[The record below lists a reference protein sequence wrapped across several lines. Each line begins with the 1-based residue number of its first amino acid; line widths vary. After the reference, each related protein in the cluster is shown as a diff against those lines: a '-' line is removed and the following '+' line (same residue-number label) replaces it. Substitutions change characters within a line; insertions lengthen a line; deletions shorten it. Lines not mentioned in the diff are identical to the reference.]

1 MRTNSHHSDESR
13 QKISKALQGYVM
25 SQEIKQKI
33 SNSRLG
39 HSVGQETRSKISESL
54 RDTYVSGKLTSWSK
68 GLTKLTNTSL
78 LKISQKS
85 LGNKNVLGY
94 KKTPEQRA
102 VDSKNQLQRW
112 ENPEYRERQIKAIIM
127 GSRIKPNKAEMKLSY
142 ILRNIAPGEF
152 KYNGDLRLGFI
163 LSGKVPDF
171 VNINSRK
178 QLIELYGDF
187 WHKGE
192 NPQKRVSIFK
202 RFGYDTLIIWEHE
215 LYNNRDKLK
224 GKIISFVRGKM

>member
-1 MRTNSHHSDESR
+1 
-13 QKISKALQGYVM
+13 M

-102 VDSKNQLQRW
+102 SDSKNQLRRW
-112 ENPEYRERQIKAIIM
+112 NDPEYREQQIKAIIKA
-127 GSRIKPNKAEMKLSY
+127 SHIKPNKCEKKLSY
-142 ILRNIAPGEF
+142 ILRSFIPGEF
-152 KYNGDLRLGFI
+152 KYNGDLRLGFV
-163 LSGKVPDF
+163 LGGKVPDF
-171 VNINSRK
+171 VNINNRK
-178 QLIELYGDF
+178 QLIELYGNY
-187 WHKGE
+187 WHKGQDPE
-192 NPQKRVSIFK
+192 DRIKLFRQYGF
-202 RFGYDTLIIWEHE
+202 DCLIIWENE
-215 LYNNRDKLK
+215 LCDNRDKLK
-224 GKIISFVRGKM
+224 DKIISFVRGKT